1 MSQLS
6 KNELVR
12 KIDELRK
19 QRNAVI
25 LAHNYQPPEIQDIA
39 DFTGDSLELS
49 RQAANTKASVI
60 VFCGVAFMAE
70 TAAVLNP
77 DKIVILP
84 RQDAGCPMADMITP
98 EDMEKIRSEHPGVP
112 IVTYVN
118 TTAAVKAK
126 STICCT
132 SANAIKIV
140 SSLDADT
147 VYMAPDKNLALYTA
161 RYVKKRILF
170 WNGYC
175 PIHHN
180 LSAEDVIKAKEAH
193 PKALFIAHPECP
205 PEVIDLADGVFSTSG
220 MLRFVSESPAE
231 EFIIGTEMGI
241 IYTMKK
247 QNPAKQFY
255 PASSKLLCPDMK
267 KISLEDVLKSLE
279 TLEPRTIVPEDVR
292 VDALKA
298 IEKMLA
304 IV

>member
-1 MSQLS
+1 MNQLS
-6 KNELVR
+6 KSDVVQ
-12 KIDELRK
+12 KIEKLRK
-19 QRNAVI
+19 DRNAVI

-49 RQAANTKASVI
+49 RKAAETKASVI

-98 EDMEKIRSEHPGVP
+98 KDMEEIQREHPGVP

-132 SANAIKIV
+132 SANAIKV
-140 SSLDADT
+140 VTSLDSDT

-161 RYVKKRILF
+161 RHVKKRILF

-180 LSAEDVIKAKEAH
+180 LSAEDVMKAKEEH

-205 PEVIDLADGVFSTSG
+205 PDVIDLADGVFSTSG
-220 MLRFVSESPAE
+220 MLRFVAESPSN

-241 IYTMKK
+241 LYTMQK
-247 QNPAKQFY
+247 QNPSKRFY

-267 KISLEDVLKSLE
+267 KISLEDVLVSLE
-279 TLEPRTIVPEDVR
+279 TLEPRTVVPENVR
-292 VDALKA
+292 IDALKA

-304 IV
+304 IT